1 MGLTIFKLN
10 LSANPNSEGG
20 REMDTTRGT
29 HIVVKEKE
37 KELETKWY
45 AVYTRPRFEK
55 QVLKGLLDQGI
66 EGYLPLIKTM
76 RQWSDRKKMVE
87 VPLFSSYV
95 FVHINRSSYDLVL
108 QTHGVVKYITF
119 EGKAA
124 TIPSDQIDNL
134 KIIVDSNE
142 KVETTW
148 ETRKKGDHV
157 IVTAGSLKGLRGEL
171 ITEGTRKKVLVRIQ
185 GIDQNL
191 TVEVHSSLI
200 EKIRDS

>member
-1 MGLTIFKLN
+1 
-10 LSANPNSEGG
+10 
-20 REMDTTRGT
+20 MDATRRDQ
-29 HIVVKEKE
+29 IVVKKDGN
-37 KELETKWY
+37 ELSQKWY

-66 EGYLPLIKTM
+66 EGYLPLVKTM

-95 FVHINRSSYDLVL
+95 FVHINRSSYDQVL

-124 TIPSDQIDNL
+124 TIPDNQIDNL

-142 KVETTW
+142 KVESTW
-148 ETRKKGDHV
+148 ETRRKGDQV
-157 IVTAGSLKGLRGEL
+157 VVTAGSLKGLKGEL
-171 ITEGTRKKVLVRIQ
+171 ITEGDRKKVLVRIH

-200 EKIRDS
+200 ETIKGR

>member
-1 MGLTIFKLN
+1 
-10 LSANPNSEGG
+10 
-20 REMDTTRGT
+20 MDTTRKGY
-29 HIVVKEKE
+29 IVVKEKD

-55 QVLKGLLDQGI
+55 QVLKELLDQGI
-66 EGYLPLIKTM
+66 EAYLPLIKTM

-87 VPLFSSYV
+87 IPLFSSYV
-95 FVHINRSSYDLVL
+95 FVHIDRRYYDQVL

-124 TIPSDQIDNL
+124 TIPANQIDNL

-148 ETRKKGDHV
+148 ETRRKGDKV
-157 IVTAGSLKGLRGEL
+157 VVTAGSLKGLKGEL
-171 ITEGTRKKVLVRIQ
+171 ITEGNRKKVLVRIQ

-200 EKIRDS
+200 ESIRES

>member
-1 MGLTIFKLN
+1 MENT
-10 LSANPNSEGG
+10 
-20 REMDTTRGT
+20 REDGT
-29 HIVVKEKE
+29 VATEKG
-37 KELETKWY
+37 KELPTNWY

-55 QVLKGLLDQGI
+55 QVLKGLLDQDI
-66 EGYLPLIKTM
+66 NAYLPLIKTM

-95 FVHINRSSYDLVL
+95 FVHIDRSVYDQVL

-124 TIPSDQIDNL
+124 TIPSEQIDSL
-134 KIIVDSNE
+134 KIIVNSNE
-142 KVETTW
+142 KIETTW
-148 ETRKKGDHV
+148 EARKKGDKV
-157 IVTAGSLKGLRGEL
+157 VVTAGSLKGLRGEL
-171 ITEGTRKKVLVRIQ
+171 ITEGDRKKVLVRIQ

-200 EKIRDS
+200 EKIKDN

>member
-1 MGLTIFKLN
+1 MDALRDDHMVLKKVGTELN
-10 LSANPNSEGG
+10 P
-20 REMDTTRGT
+20 
-29 HIVVKEKE
+29 
-37 KELETKWY
+37 KWY

-66 EGYLPLIKTM
+66 EAYLPLIKTM

-87 VPLFSSYV
+87 IPLFSSYV
-95 FVHINRSSYDLVL
+95 FVNIDRRFYDQVL

-124 TIPSDQIDNL
+124 TIPPDQIDNL
-134 KIIVDSNE
+134 KIIVNSNE

-148 ETRKKGDHV
+148 ETRRKGDKV

-171 ITEGTRKKVLVRIQ
+171 ITDGNRKKVLVRIDS
-185 GIDQNL
+185 IDQNL
-191 TVEVHSSLI
+191 TVEVHPSLI
-200 EKIRDS
+200 DKIKDGPAGGNSGS

>member
-1 MGLTIFKLN
+1 ML
-10 LSANPNSEGG
+10 NPNTEGG
-20 REMDTTRGT
+20 REMDAMRDDHMVLKKAGT
-29 HIVVKEKE
+29 
-37 KELETKWY
+37 ELNPKWY

-66 EGYLPLIKTM
+66 DAYLPLIKTM

-87 VPLFSSYV
+87 IPLFSSYV
-95 FVHINRSSYDLVL
+95 FVHIDRRFYDQVL

-124 TIPSDQIDNL
+124 TIPPDQIDNL
-134 KIIVDSNE
+134 KIIVNSNE

-148 ETRKKGDHV
+148 ETRRKGDKV

-171 ITEGTRKKVLVRIQ
+171 ITDGDRKRVLVRIDS
-185 GIDQNL
+185 IDQNL
-191 TVEVHSSLI
+191 TVEVHPSLI
-200 EKIRDS
+200 DKIKDET

>member
-1 MGLTIFKLN
+1 
-10 LSANPNSEGG
+10 
-20 REMDTTRGT
+20 MDTTRES
-29 HIVVKEKE
+29 HFVVKEKE
-37 KELETKWY
+37 KEPKTNWY

-95 FVHINRSSYDLVL
+95 FVHINRSSYDRVL

-134 KIIVDSNE
+134 KIIIDSNE

-148 ETRKKGDHV
+148 ESRRKGDQV
-157 IVTAGSLKGLRGEL
+157 IVTAGSLKGLKGEL
-171 ITEGTRKKVLVRIQ
+171 ITEGNRKKVLVRIQ

-200 EKIRDS
+200 EAFREG

>member
-1 MGLTIFKLN
+1 MET
-10 LSANPNSEGG
+10 A
-20 REMDTTRGT
+20 REDGILVTKKG
-29 HIVVKEKE
+29 
-37 KELETKWY
+37 KELATKWY

-66 EGYLPLIKTM
+66 DAYLPLIKTI

-95 FVHINRSSYDLVL
+95 FVHIDRRLYDMVL

-124 TIPSDQIDNL
+124 TIPANQIDNL
-134 KIIVDSNE
+134 RILIDSNE

-148 ETRKKGDHV
+148 ETRRKGDLV
-157 IVTAGSLKGLRGEL
+157 IVTAGSLKGLKGEL
-171 ITEGTRKKVLVRIQ
+171 ITDGDRKKVLVRIQ

-200 EKIRDS
+200 EAIRAQ

>member
-1 MGLTIFKLN
+1 
-10 LSANPNSEGG
+10 
-20 REMDTTRGT
+20 MDTTRKS
-29 HIVVKEKE
+29 HFVVKEKE
-37 KELETKWY
+37 KELKTNWY

-55 QVLKGLLDQGI
+55 QVLKGLVDQGI

-95 FVHINRSSYDLVL
+95 FVHINRSSYDQVL

-134 KIIVDSNE
+134 KIIIDSNE

-148 ETRKKGDHV
+148 ESRRKGDQV
-157 IVTAGSLKGLRGEL
+157 IVTAGSLKGLKGEL
-171 ITEGTRKKVLVRIQ
+171 ITEGNRKKVMIRIQ

-200 EKIRDS
+200 EAIREG

>member
-1 MGLTIFKLN
+1 
-10 LSANPNSEGG
+10 
-20 REMDTTRGT
+20 MDTTREGYT
-29 HIVVKEKE
+29 VVKEKD

-55 QVLKGLLDQGI
+55 QVLKGLIDQGI

-95 FVHINRSSYDLVL
+95 FVHIDRSFYDQVL

-148 ETRKKGDHV
+148 EIRRKGDNV
-157 IVTAGSLKGLRGEL
+157 IVTAGSLKGLKGEL
-171 ITEGTRKKVLVRIQ
+171 ITEGDRKKVMVRIE

-200 EKIRDS
+200 ETIRES

>member
-1 MGLTIFKLN
+1 
-10 LSANPNSEGG
+10 
-20 REMDTTRGT
+20 MDTTRES
-29 HIVVKEKE
+29 HIVVKEKD
-37 KELETKWY
+37 KELEAKWY

-55 QVLKGLLDQGI
+55 QVHKGLHDQGI
-66 EGYLPLIKTM
+66 EAYLPLVKTM
-76 RQWSDRKKMVE
+76 KQWSDRKKMVE

-95 FVHINRSSYDLVL
+95 FVHIDRSQYDQVL

-124 TIPSDQIDNL
+124 TIPANQIDNL
-134 KIIVDSNE
+134 KIIIDSNE

-148 ETRKKGDHV
+148 ESRKKGDRVAV
-157 IVTAGSLKGLRGEL
+157 IAGSLKGLKGEL
-171 ITEGTRKKVLVRIQ
+171 ITEGNRKKVLVRIQ

-200 EKIRDS
+200 EKIKDS